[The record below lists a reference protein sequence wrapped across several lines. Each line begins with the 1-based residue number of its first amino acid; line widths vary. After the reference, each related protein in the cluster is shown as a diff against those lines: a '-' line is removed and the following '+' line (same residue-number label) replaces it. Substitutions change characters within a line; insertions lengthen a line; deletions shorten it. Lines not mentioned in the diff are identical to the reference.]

1 MASPI
6 VKRVLDRHEG
16 EKSLRILESN
26 FTPNNAKL
34 WDIAKTLA
42 EKKFDVYSTEAHGW
56 AYKWYEKK
64 GGIFKELNEATRVP
78 SEMGNVYRV
87 LYSWRGKTFM
97 MKMFFPT
104 PKKPTR
110 KQVEIAL
117 DKVYP
122 SAMVRNYYESEIDY
136 SDPYIHVGKGDGIT

>member
-104 PKKPTR
+104 IFLNSLILTFC
-110 KQVEIAL
+110 
-117 DKVYP
+117 
-122 SAMVRNYYESEIDY
+122 
-136 SDPYIHVGKGDGIT
+136 PYKFTGITIFVFLDIFFLTEKFSKLYI